1 VFEYGAVS
9 MNYFK
14 LHPGESDKRI
24 FTIVGLLA
32 VLWLILYNL
41 IQNIADWLSFS
52 LLGLSRE
59 SHWGIAVNFFFYD
72 VPKILL
78 LLAGMVF
85 VIGLF
90 QSFINTEKI
99 REIIEKHGEGYGNLL
114 AAILGAI
121 TPFCSCSSVPLFIGF
136 VQAGIPLGITFS
148 FLISSPLVSEVAFV
162 MLFGLFGWEI
172 ALLYLLSGML
182 IGLIAGIVLGRMKLE
197 AYVEP
202 FVYEI
207 QAKAGKK
214 GKVAIQPSWTE
225 RFQDA
230 AYNTREIIAKVWL
243 YVISGI
249 AIGAFIHGFVPED
262 ALVEIMGEG
271 AWWAVP
277 VSVLIGIPLYANP
290 AGIMPIVSA
299 LLGKGAAMG
308 TVLAFMMSVIALSL
322 PEMIILRRVL
332 KPRLI
337 AIFVTIVAV
346 SIVFTGY
353 LYNFLL

>member
-1 VFEYGAVS
+1 
-9 MNYFK
+9 MNQH
-14 LHPGESDKRI
+14 LGEKDKRS
-24 FTIVGLLA
+24 FALVSLVV
-32 VLWLILYNL
+32 VLWLILYNQV
-41 IQNIADWLSFS
+41 QNIADWLSFG

-59 SHWGIAVNFFFYD
+59 SRWGLALNFFFYD

-78 LLAGMVF
+78 LLAGMIF
-85 VIGLF
+85 VIGLL
-90 QSFINTEKI
+90 QSFIHAEQVRAIVEK
-99 REIIEKHGEGYGNLL
+99 RGEGYGNLL
-114 AAILGAI
+114 GAILGAM
-121 TPFCSCSSVPLFIGF
+121 TPFCSCSSVPLFIAF

-182 IGLIAGIVLGRMKLE
+182 IGLVAGLILGRMKLE

-202 FVYEI
+202 FVYAI
-207 QAKAGKK
+207 QAKAGQ
-214 GKVAIQPSWTE
+214 KVQIPKERSWTE

-230 AYNTREIIAKVWL
+230 IDNTREIISKIWL
-243 YVISGI
+243 YVIFGI
-249 AIGAFIHGFVPED
+249 AVGAFIHGFVPED

-277 VSVLIGIPLYANP
+277 VSVLIGTPLYANP

-299 LLGKGAAMG
+299 LLSKGAAIG

-322 PEMIILRRVL
+322 PELIILRRVL

-337 AIFVTIVAV
+337 AIFVAIVAV

-353 LYNFLL
+353 LFNFLL